1 MRPTYPIA
9 GTGAF
14 AGRQHA
20 AYHVSGQRDVL
31 EWRIRGCL
39 RRRKGIR
46 SGAGIANVA
55 DRHVVAD
62 VAAVVVFVNLTV
74 NGR

>member
-20 AYHVSGQRDVL
+20 AYHISGQGDIL
-31 EWRIRGCL
+31 EWLIRGCL
-39 RRRKGIR
+39 PGRKGIR
-46 SGAGIANVA
+46 SGAGIGNVA
-55 DRHVVAD
+55 EGVA
-62 VAAVVVFVNLTV
+62 AAVVVVVNLTV